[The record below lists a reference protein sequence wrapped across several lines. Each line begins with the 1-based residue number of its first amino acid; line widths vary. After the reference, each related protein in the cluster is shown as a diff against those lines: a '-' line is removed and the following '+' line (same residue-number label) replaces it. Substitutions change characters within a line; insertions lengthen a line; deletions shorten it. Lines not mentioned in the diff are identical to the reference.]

1 MANPVLVGRSYAHT
15 VPYPILRLLMLSF
28 KNMSGKAQSTLPSF
42 EAHPWD

>member
-1 MANPVLVGRSYAHT
+1 MANPVLVGRSYTHT